1 MGYISIIADDLTGAS
16 DTGIQFRKY
25 GLKTKVIVEVDELD
39 EFLEGDE
46 ILAINSNT
54 RPLKGEKAYKKVY
67 DICCLLKQ
75 AGFTRIYK
83 KVDSTFRGNPG
94 IELEAVMD
102 ALGSNLAILAP
113 SFPDNGRFMMNGN
126 LKISPVYGEAKD
138 KEAISLTNEGEQ
150 DLCHVPTIIQS
161 QMKRKVANIDLK
173 TVQQGIPAILNEIEK
188 LCTQGYQVMVV
199 DAVTKNDLKTIAL
212 ACKSLPKD
220 TVLAGAAG
228 FAAFL
233 PTVIDFPSK
242 IPQKPPSNEGSILI
256 VAGTYNSTTRKQ
268 IEEVLKNT
276 NANLVKIDT
285 YRIINGLAEEEVENI
300 VGKIYE
306 LKKTE
311 KANKDLFII
320 AVDTL
325 FKLKDNIQLIKG
337 KGKAIATAIGD
348 IVGKLVDEQMVQSL
362 VLTGGDTALH
372 VLNSLKA
379 KGIDLEEEILPGIP
393 LGFLVG
399 GKANNIPVITKAGGF
414 GTPTALLE
422 VIQHLQTKEKTRVC

>member
-1 MGYISIIADDLTGAS
+1 M
-16 DTGIQFRKY
+16 
-25 GLKTKVIVEVDELD
+25 
-39 EFLEGDE
+39 
-46 ILAINSNT
+46 
-54 RPLKGEKAYKKVY
+54 
-67 DICCLLKQ
+67 
-75 AGFTRIYK
+75 
-83 KVDSTFRGNPG
+83 
-94 IELEAVMD
+94 
-102 ALGSNLAILAP
+102 
-113 SFPDNGRFMMNGN
+113 
-126 LKISPVYGEAKD
+126 
-138 KEAISLTNEGEQ
+138 
-150 DLCHVPTIIQS
+150 
-161 QMKRKVANIDLK
+161 
-173 TVQQGIPAILNEIEK
+173 
-188 LCTQGYQVMVV
+188 
-199 DAVTKNDLKTIAL
+199 
-212 ACKSLPKD
+212 
-220 TVLAGAAG
+220 
-228 FAAFL
+228 
-233 PTVIDFPSK
+233 
-242 IPQKPPSNEGSILI
+242 I

-422 VIQHLQTKEKTRVC
+422 VVRHLQIKRNKGRIKVYE